1 MLYEFITLN
10 REEIVTRCRAKVATR
25 SMPPPS
31 EAEINHGVPM
41 FLDQLVDML
50 RSGGSGTGDIDKS
63 AGQHGHDLLLQG
75 FTVSQVV
82 HDYGDVCQTVTDL
95 ALETNAPISTEDF
108 RTLNRCLDEAIASA
122 VTIYMRESQQ
132 SHPDNSTD
140 RDNERVGFL
149 VHEMRNLVNT
159 AVVAF
164 EVLKSG
170 NVGVGGST
178 GAVLN
183 RTLMG
188 LRDLVARSLEEIR
201 STNAVKNKKPIRLS
215 QFIDEIGAAAILE
228 AGGRDLRL
236 IVSPVQ
242 EELAVEADQQ
252 ILAAV
257 VGNLLQNAFKFTR
270 PHSTVTLSVR
280 ASTDR
285 VLVEVHDECGGLPGE
300 GEGKELMASFEQRGA
315 DRTGLGIGLTFSR
328 WGAEANGG
336 RLYARNL
343 PGKGCVFTLD
353 LPLLSVPAIAPV

>member
-1 MLYEFITLN
+1 MLFEFISLN
-10 REEIVTRCRAKVATR
+10 REEIISRCRAKVATR
-25 SMPPPS
+25 SIPPPS
-31 EAEINHGVPM
+31 EAEINHGVPL
-41 FLDQLVDML
+41 FLDQLVEL
-50 RSGGSGTGDIDKS
+50 LQSGGSTLEIDRS
-63 AGQHGHDLLLQG
+63 AGQHGHDLLLKG

-95 ALETNAPISTEDF
+95 ALETNAPIRTEDF

-122 VTIYMRESQQ
+122 VTRYTRESQQ
-132 SHPDNSTD
+132 SHSEKAAD

-188 LRDLVARSLEEIR
+188 LRDLIALSLDEVR
-201 STNAVKNKKPIRLS
+201 ATNAVKNRKRILVS
-215 QFIDEIGAAAILE
+215 EFIDEMGDAATLE
-228 AGGRDLRL
+228 ADARGLKL

-242 EELAVEADQQ
+242 EELAIEADQR

-257 VGNLLQNAFKFTR
+257 VGNLVQNAFKFTR
-270 PHSTVTLSVR
+270 SHSTVTLRVR
-280 ASTDR
+280 ASADR
-285 VLVEVHDECGGLPGE
+285 VLIDVQDECGGLPGE
-300 GEGKELMASFEQRGA
+300 VEDKDLVPSFEQRGT

-343 PGKGCVFTLD
+343 PGAGCVFTLD
-353 LPLLSVPAIAPV
+353 LPRSSVPATALV